1 MKCKSTCGKQENKN
15 LIKLKLH
22 CPHSAPEQKMKVIIL
37 AFLLIP
43 LAAGTG
49 SSVEQE
55 SFKLSNK
62 ARRLDSILGTGSL
75 PVDYSYLSIV
85 GADFEGNKEPSKT
98 LVKTTPSAKSS
109 KTGTLLTK
117 TSAQTTPSAKSS
129 KKQCDEGEFKGLGN
143 SISATT
149 TETLKIKLCEMKK
162 AALVRLECEFVYDIM
177 IKAFDKDTCGLFLEC
192 HNILFGKHP
201 HNPYQAECE
210 FATEFICAVGAEN
223 SHLVKEMCDP
233 VLQVPP

>member
-1 MKCKSTCGKQENKN
+1 
-15 LIKLKLH
+15 
-22 CPHSAPEQKMKVIIL
+22 MKVIIL

-43 LAAGTG
+43 LAAETG
-49 SSVEQE
+49 SAEQE
-55 SFKLSNK
+55 SFKLSNE
-62 ARRLDSILGTGSL
+62 ARHLDSILDEGSL

-85 GADFEGNKEPSKT
+85 EADFEGNKAPSKT

-117 TSAQTTPSAKSS
+117 TSAQTTPSAKSN

-149 TETLKIKLCEMKK
+149 TETLKIKLCKMKK
-162 AALVRLECEFVYDIM
+162 ALLVWLECEFVYDIM
-177 IKAFDKDTCGLFLEC
+177 IKAFDKDTCGLFLEW
-192 HNILFGKHP
+192 HNLLFGKHP
-201 HNPYQAECE
+201 HNPCQAECE

-223 SHLVKEMCDP
+223 SHLLKEMCDP